1 MKPLRRIASA
11 AATIVLALTLF
22 GCRTTRPASLGM
34 IPAEG
39 FVQGWHADL
48 KMRGG
53 EQINRM
59 YLREG
64 VLFVYTTNNRVFAVT
79 PTGGEL
85 KAIMQV
91 APRQG
96 VVRPP
101 VVLSD
106 KWIFP
111 TLSTFEVYTTAGK
124 LERSADLGHATRGP
138 ATGSGNYLYV
148 GLDYPAGERLVKVD
162 FTKAFGKTIWE
173 LLTFGGISA
182 APAVMEDAIYAGTED
197 ARVFAVSPDRP
208 PIWTTEGGIFRTE
221 GPIVADLKSDET
233 GVYVACTDS
242 KLYCID
248 RASGRLKWQYFA
260 GTPLRTQPVVTAD
273 AVYQFVPGKGLVAI
287 DKTTGKDFRE
297 PRWVAPAAGRFLS
310 QDDKNVYVR
319 SAEGNVAALDR
330 KTGEPR
336 FKSRR
341 NDITVFAWP
350 NTKDAMIY
358 GATPRGEV
366 IAIKPVTTSG
376 TMGQVVMNEMR

>member
-1 MKPLRRIASA
+1 
-11 AATIVLALTLF
+11 
-22 GCRTTRPASLGM
+22 
-34 IPAEG
+34 
-39 FVQGWHADL
+39 
-48 KMRGG
+48 
-53 EQINRM
+53 
-59 YLREG
+59 
-64 VLFVYTTNNRVFAVT
+64 
-79 PTGGEL
+79 
-85 KAIMQV
+85 
-91 APRQG
+91 
-96 VVRPP
+96 
-101 VVLSD
+101 
-106 KWIFP
+106 
-111 TLSTFEVYTTAGK
+111 
-124 LERSADLGHATRGP
+124 
-138 ATGSGNYLYV
+138 
-148 GLDYPAGERLVKVD
+148 LDYPGGERLAKVD

-197 ARVFAVSPDRP
+197 ARVFAVSPDRQ
-208 PIWTTEGGIFRTE
+208 PIWSTEGNIFRTE
-221 GPIVADLKSDET
+221 GPIVADLKSDDT

-287 DKTTGKDFRE
+287 DKATGKDFRE

-310 QDDKNVYVR
+310 QDDNNVYVR

-341 NDITVFAWP
+341 SDITVFAWP
-350 NTKDAMIY
+350 NTKDSMIY

-366 IAIKPVTTSG
+366 IAIKPVTTPG
-376 TMGQVVMNEMR
+376 TMGQVVMNETRSF